1 MKIRDHIPSWVGLV
15 VLLSTGLYLRLNLG
29 MRLVQ
34 AENSALVEAIWQQ
47 VSPGLAQTSF
57 GEAFSS
63 VLGLV
68 GALGV
73 RKTVQLLP
81 QVLSYLLFGIEGA
94 AAYIPQLF
102 LAALTG
108 LLLFFF
114 ARRHVSAN
122 TGMVSLFLWALL
134 PASVAA
140 GTVVS
145 SDQLLA
151 LMGLGSISLFLA
163 GKTTGKRNYIPVSLG
178 LLALIFI
185 FNAAIATLYSLVLAG
200 AWLAWR
206 GAARQLWLAL
216 SIAAAGLLVLQ
227 PGAAQILF
235 NAYSAFLR
243 QDYGIVI
250 VPLLFTGLFGIL
262 KKPRLSP
269 LDHTLLVWLLAG
281 FVWMAWPASC
291 QHFNGCTGSL
301 AAEFP
306 LVASIGFYIP
316 LCLVIAT
323 LFTSSSKLLPVVL
336 AASAIFA
343 ATTFV
348 YVSAQPLPL
357 GVPLNELP
365 SSIAQRLLFFSDI
378 ASGMILPAVVVHIW
392 LQGQGGKKAVAFSAL
407 LLFLVSL
414 AVVRPLWGFNFAA
427 PEEETRTSSPL
438 ASILAKEEIP

>member
-1 MKIRDHIPSWVGLV
+1 MKIRDHIPSWVGVV
-15 VLLSTGLYLRLNLG
+15 VLLSTGLYLRLSLG

-34 AENSALVEAIWQQ
+34 AESSALVEAIWQQ
-47 VSPGLAQTSF
+47 VSPGLTQTSF

-102 LAALTG
+102 LATLTG

-114 ARRHVSAN
+114 ARRYLSAN
-122 TGMVSLFLWALL
+122 AGMVSLFLWALL

-145 SDQLLA
+145 SDQLLV

-163 GKTTGKRNYIPVSLG
+163 GKTTGNRNYIPASLG

-216 SIAAAGLLVLQ
+216 SIAAASLLALQ
-227 PGAAQILF
+227 PGAAQTLF

-243 QDYGIVI
+243 QDDGIVI
-250 VPLLFTGLFGIL
+250 VPLLLTGLFGTL
-262 KKPRLSP
+262 KKPTLSP

-316 LCLVIAT
+316 LCVIIGT
-323 LFTSSSKLLPVVL
+323 LFASSSKMLPLVL
-336 AASAIFA
+336 AVAAIFA
-343 ATTFV
+343 AATFA
-348 YVSAQPLPL
+348 YVSAQSLPL
-357 GVPLNELP
+357 DVQLNELAP
-365 SSIAQRLLFFSDI
+365 SMAQRLLYFSDI
-378 ASGMILPAVVVHIW
+378 AAGMILPGVVVHIW
-392 LQGQGGKKAVAFSAL
+392 LQGQGGRKAVVFSAL
-407 LLFLVSL
+407 LLFLISL
-414 AVVRPLWGFNFAA
+414 AVVRPLWSYSFAV

-438 ASILAKEEIP
+438 ASILAKEETP